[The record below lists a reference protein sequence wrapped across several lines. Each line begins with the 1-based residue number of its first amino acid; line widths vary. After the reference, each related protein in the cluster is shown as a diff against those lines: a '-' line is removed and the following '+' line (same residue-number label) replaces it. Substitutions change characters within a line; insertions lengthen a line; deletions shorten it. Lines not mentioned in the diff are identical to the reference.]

1 MSNKDYPE
9 YMDIDMRLIPIQEV
23 ADAATYLYAL
33 LLERDE
39 SINISHKA
47 MPSVDKHLAFVR
59 SHPYREWYL
68 IIDDPGVV
76 GAIYLSKQNEVG
88 IFIFKAN
95 RGHGYGR
102 QAVEQLIAKHQGER
116 ILANISPSNHDSQM
130 FFANLGAKLIQLT
143 YEVPA

>member
-1 MSNKDYPE
+1 
-9 YMDIDMRLIPIQEV
+9 MRLADVYSVP
-23 ADAATYLYAL
+23 DAACYLYAL
-33 LLERDE
+33 LLERE
-39 SINISHKA
+39 THQNISHKQVPTA
-47 MPSVDKHLAFVR
+47 AQHLFFVR
-59 SHPYREWYL
+59 SLPYREWYL

-88 IFIFKAN
+88 IFIFKAH

-102 QAVEQLIAKHQGER
+102 QAVEQLLAKHQGER